1 MQSDNQPLHTL
12 LGLRQHWAPLLVPSL
27 LRERSTCQDVDC
39 CSQAAPK
46 QDNNS
51 ADWAF
56 MCYYITYMYINTHGA
71 RKRSEQRQSFD
82 WGTTIRARCCRV
94 KKFSFLWI
102 TKVWL
107 IEIEFFP
114 PPCPTSAWWV
124 QGYQRTI
131 GEKWRLEMLWP
142 KFWKQ
147 CACHRDE
154 VPQNQTASVVHSVH
168 CTRYQNEE
176 LDLSQSGW
184 NAWLVL
190 LKLNTECESL
200 ENAHETPL

>member
-114 PPCPTSAWWV
+114 PLVPRQHDEFKDTNELL
-124 QGYQRTI
+124 
-131 GEKWRLEMLWP
+131 EKSGGLKCCGRSFESNVRVIVMRFL
-142 KFWKQ
+142 KTKQ
-147 CACHRDE
+147 PVSYTACT
-154 VPQNQTASVVHSVH
+154 VLV
-168 CTRYQNEE
+168 TRMRN
-176 LDLSQSGW
+176 
-184 NAWLVL
+184 
-190 LKLNTECESL
+190 
-200 ENAHETPL
+200 